1 LESDVCITPKSRHH
15 PNIIA
20 TALDHSPDG
29 RGLLAVEH
37 RAEIA
42 HVEPSAARFTFENKV
57 GLHTHAEIAP
67 RVPQLFHGTLGVRK
81 KVILLWPNLK
91 SALLHKTG
99 PSGLRKR
106 CYAEEISWNIKE

>member
-1 LESDVCITPKSRHH
+1 MSPLGQKADVTSLESDVCVTPESRHH

-42 HVEPSAARFTFENKV
+42 HIEPSAARFTFE
-57 GLHTHAEIAP
+57 TRSACIPTP
-67 RVPQLFHGTLGVRK
+67 R
-81 KVILLWPNLK
+81 
-91 SALLHKTG
+91 
-99 PSGLRKR
+99 
-106 CYAEEISWNIKE
+106 